1 MKKLLLMLLLSI
13 SLLFPILAQDTATIN
28 LQGFVPEIL
37 KVNNQ
42 IVKDSGY
49 DLSTAVSN
57 TQVSTIV
64 LISNKRN
71 GFNAYIESENAKTAN
86 SDTPFFA
93 GITAGNDDIL
103 NYSLNIDGN
112 ALTFTS
118 GAALL
123 DTSDTKTSFAGN
135 SKSLYISYDGSTSLL
150 YEDAYIDTLTITI
163 ESK

>member
-1 MKKLLLMLLLSI
+1 MKKLLLI

-28 LQGFVPEIL
+28 LQGFVPEI
-37 KVNNQ
+37 
-42 IVKDSGY
+42 DSGY

-71 GFNAYIESENAKTAN
+71 GFNAYIESENAN

-93 GITAGNDDIL
+93 GITAGNDD
-103 NYSLNIDGN
+103 SLNIDGN

-135 SKSLYISYDGSTSLL
+135 SKSSYDGSASLL